1 MLVQV
6 QTDAERNTDTCV
18 HTCPRSSAERE
29 CSGRE
34 QPGVQTPEEMPRRQA
49 LSGVPAP

>member
-1 MLVQV
+1 MQKET
-6 QTDAERNTDTCV
+6 QTRV
-18 HTCPRSSAERE
+18 HTCSRSSAERE

-34 QPGVQTPEEMPRRQA
+34 QPGVQIPEEMPRRQA